1 MYSDP
6 AHTQAMSQAA
16 LDVVAHKH
24 ETLREH
30 FT

>member
-1 MYSDP
+1 MHSDP

-24 ETLREH
+24 ETLPEH
-30 FT
+30 ST